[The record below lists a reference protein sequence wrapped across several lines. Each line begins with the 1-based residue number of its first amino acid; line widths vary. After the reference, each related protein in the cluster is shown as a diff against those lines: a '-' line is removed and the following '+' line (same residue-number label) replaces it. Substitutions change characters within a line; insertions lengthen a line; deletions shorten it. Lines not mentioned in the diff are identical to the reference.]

1 VWKQGFVQDSSKLLV
16 HSIVIT
22 NAKITAMAKS
32 SINIAPDYNQYPW
45 RHVNSIHQVFHDSPV
60 LLSLELTTLSLYSLL
75 ILHAIRRRKLSVLL
89 AATISGAV
97 NEVVFT
103 SLRL

>member
-1 VWKQGFVQDSSKLLV
+1 
-16 HSIVIT
+16 
-22 NAKITAMAKS
+22 MAKS

-45 RHVNSIHQVFHDSPV
+45 RHVNSIHQVFYV

-89 AATISGAV
+89 VATISGAV

-103 SLRL
+103 SLPIVNNFWHAQAWLMLGPRLPALAAS